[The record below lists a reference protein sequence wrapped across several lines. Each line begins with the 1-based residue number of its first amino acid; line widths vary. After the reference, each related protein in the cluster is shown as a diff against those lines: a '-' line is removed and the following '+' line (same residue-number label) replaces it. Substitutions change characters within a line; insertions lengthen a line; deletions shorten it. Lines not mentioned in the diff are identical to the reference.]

1 MAFEL
6 HYHPGYFSEGVARL
20 LFKMRT
26 GSTLFRVVDA
36 IADAPGMPN
45 DVSAVFDWLAAPSD
59 GEARHATCV
68 FTSDEPRARFQGD
81 VTTFGRSAERA
92 IAIVSWPEDVPVSGT
107 DAELGFM
114 GLGCAGLA
122 VESHGAAVL
131 GRDLGFD
138 LPSSA
143 CGSVAEEVLEKV
155 NAHRGRVL
163 TIITTK
169 DTADA
174 LGDVTDFSRGPLANL
189 FEYRRLAP

>member
-20 LFKMRT
+20 LFKLRT

-68 FTSDEPRARFQGD
+68 FTSDEPRARFRGD

-92 IAIVSWPEDVPVSGT
+92 IAIVSWPEDIPVSGT

-114 GLGCAGLA
+114 
-122 VESHGAAVL
+122 

>member
-20 LFKMRT
+20 LLKLRT

-36 IADAPGMPN
+36 TADAAVGAEG
-45 DVSAVFDWLAAPSD
+45 VAGVFDWLSTPGD
-59 GEARHATCV
+59 GEVRHARCT
-68 FTSDEPRARFQGD
+68 FLSDDTRARFRGD
-81 VTTFGRSAERA
+81 VLTVGRSAERA
-92 IAIVSWPEDVPVSGT
+92 FAIVSWPEDIPISGT

-131 GRDLGFD
+131 GRDLGYGP
-138 LPSSA
+138 PSA
-143 CGSVAEEVLEKV
+143 DCGSVAEEVLEKV
-155 NAHRGRVL
+155 ASNPGRVL
-163 TIITTK
+163 TILTTK